1 MTFNQWRRLV
11 DAEVS
16 KQCGLTADCLPD
28 IDFWAYYYDGIDD
41 DEAREVAVECARD
54 MMVEDGFPVEYM
66 VD

>member
-16 KQCGLTADCLPD
+16 KQCGLTSACLKD

-54 MMVEDGFPVEYM
+54 LLEEEGFPS
-66 VD
+66 DCLI